1 MTHYH
6 TNFRIGQHD
15 FVLLFCFQ
23 TVELYSFS
31 AGAGR
36 GGGGGVGAVYLS
48 LCLSISVGGP
58 CIRGT
63 AKFTFQ
69 PVFILNAFTLK
80 TPEVKTTGFVY
91 KMTTRILL
99 ALTPLPKL
107 SNWLTCN

>member
-36 GGGGGVGAVYLS
+36 GGGAEWVQSTYLS
-48 LCLSISVGGP
+48 VYQSRLEV
-58 CIRGT
+58 
-63 AKFTFQ
+63 
-69 PVFILNAFTLK
+69 PVSEEPPNSHFSQFLF
-80 TPEVKTTGFVY
+80 
-91 KMTTRILL
+91 
-99 ALTPLPKL
+99 
-107 SNWLTCN
+107 